1 MSASNRILAS
11 LLLSFAVG
19 AFLFY
24 FAIDIAIFVVDRIH
38 VALVPRRWQ
47 EILFH
52 TLWLVLFGTPIAA
65 LAQRNSAVFGALAAL
80 VGDLLMFFYWLQA
93 SPPRAQ
99 FGIGYF
105 AVSVLYAG
113 FFALSSHMWWVYA
126 FKRRVAPS
134 AG

>member
-1 MSASNRILAS
+1 MSASIRVVAS
-11 LLLSFAVG
+11 LLLAFVLG

-24 FAIDIAIFVVDRIH
+24 AAIDVVAFIVDRVHITFFS
-38 VALVPRRWQ
+38 RRWQ
-47 EILFH
+47 ETLFH
-52 TLWLVLFGTPIAA
+52 IFLITIFGAPIAA
-65 LAQRNSAVFGALAAL
+65 LAQRNSAWVGAIAAI

-93 SPPRAQ
+93 PPPRAE
-99 FGIGYF
+99 FGINYF
-105 AVSVLYAG
+105 VVSVLYAG